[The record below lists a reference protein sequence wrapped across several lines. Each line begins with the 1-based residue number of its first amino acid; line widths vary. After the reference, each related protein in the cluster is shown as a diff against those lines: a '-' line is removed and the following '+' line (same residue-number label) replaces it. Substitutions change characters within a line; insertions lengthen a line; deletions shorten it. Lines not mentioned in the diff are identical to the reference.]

1 MAQEEQF
8 ESECNMKSA
17 LEFVHELLIASDAE
31 SWPVEKYLAK
41 LARVFGAQSAGLAGF
56 IDGTSLLRHCA
67 TAAGESL
74 ASSECPWNEMHN
86 SLRQVRRSNAGVVA
100 LHLADGKESILAA
113 TCEQEGILWAV
124 WLTADGQ
131 RVWPHA
137 EHGALRLSALALV
150 GLVATTAEQE
160 RRQNWKTRAERQLRL
175 ENAATLVGRLAH
187 DFNNVL
193 TGIMGF
199 TELSLAQIPEGAPA
213 HQFLTEAYQAAEHGT
228 KFIQKLSHFSKR
240 SSPGGQAARLG
251 WVANELQQRGRESPG
266 HSLQIEVDLPTQL
279 PLLAIG
285 QDALRLILE
294 HLLSNAR
301 EATAGM
307 GTISISAQVT
317 ELTGWDCL
325 DLLGN
330 PSPGQF
336 VEIRVADN
344 GAGLSPEAQQRIFL
358 EPFFSSKPRHRGMGL
373 ASIYGTLH
381 ASRGGMRLDP
391 GSETGTV
398 VRLYIPVAQ
407 AADETSSERHLSKGN
422 ATGEKVLVV
431 DDDPLTLHFMC
442 STLERA
448 GYRVHRA
455 SDGAQALDSFAE
467 ATEPFR
473 LVLSDVVMPQ
483 MTGFDLAQR
492 LLDRDPCVRVL
503 FTSGQIPEGFM
514 PENLSG
520 RDFALLP
527 KPFRTEGL
535 LRAVQTALSRGSRHD
550 AAASSDQGVGKRP

>member
-1 MAQEEQF
+1 
-8 ESECNMKSA
+8 MKSA
-17 LEFVHELLIASDAE
+17 LEFVHELLLAWDAE

-41 LARVFGAQSAGLAGF
+41 LAKVFGAQSAGLAGS
-56 IDGTSLLRHCA
+56 IDGTSLLRHGA

-74 ASSECPWNEMHN
+74 TSLEFPWNEMHN
-86 SLRQVRRSNAGVVA
+86 FLRQVRCSNAGVVA
-100 LHLADGKESILAA
+100 LCLADGKGSILAA
-113 TCEQEGILWAV
+113 SCEQEGILWAV
-124 WLTADGQ
+124 WLTDDGQ
-131 RVWPHA
+131 RAWSHA

-150 GLVATTAEQE
+150 GLVATAAEQK
-160 RRQNWKTRAERQLRL
+160 RRQNWKNRAERQLRL

-199 TELSLAQIPEGAPA
+199 TELGLAQIPEGAPA

-228 KFIQKLSHFSKR
+228 KFIQQLSHFSKR
-240 SSPGGQAARLG
+240 SSPCGQATRFA
-251 WVANELQQRGRESPG
+251 WAATELQQRVRENLG
-266 HSLQIEVDLPTQL
+266 HSLRVELDAPTQL

-285 QDALRLILE
+285 QDSLRLILE
-294 HLLSNAR
+294 HLLTNAR
-301 EATAGM
+301 EATAGK
-307 GTISISAQVT
+307 GTISLSAQVA

-325 DLLGN
+325 ELLGN
-330 PSPGQF
+330 PSPGRF
-336 VEIRVADN
+336 VEIRVADD
-344 GAGLSPEAQQRIFL
+344 GIGLSPEAQQRLFL

-381 ASRGGMRLDP
+381 AYRGGMRLDP
-391 GSETGTV
+391 GGEKGTV
-398 VRLYIPVAQ
+398 VRIYIPVAK
-407 AADETSSERHLSKGN
+407 APDEAPSEGHPGKGK

-442 STLERA
+442 SILERA

-455 SDGAQALDSFAE
+455 TDGAQALDSFAE
-467 ATEPFR
+467 ATEPFC

-492 LLDRDPCVRVL
+492 LLDRDPCVKVL

-514 PENLSG
+514 PESLAG

-535 LRAVQTALSRGSRHD
+535 LRAVQTALSRGPRRD
-550 AAASSDQGVGKRP
+550 ASASSDQGVGKRP